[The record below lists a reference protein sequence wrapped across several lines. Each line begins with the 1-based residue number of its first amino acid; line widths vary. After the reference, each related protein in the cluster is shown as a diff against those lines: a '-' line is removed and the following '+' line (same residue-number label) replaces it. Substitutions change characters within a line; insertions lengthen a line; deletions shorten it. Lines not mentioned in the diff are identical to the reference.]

1 MDILEQKRRIIT
13 TAIIAVVL
21 TGILIAAL
29 VSAPL
34 IKQIHTKASQAAG
47 SIADAKTESIGAI
60 FSLHQDIA
68 RQTSSRSELARVL
81 AEHSDGTVPAR
92 EVKAYSEPRLQ
103 DAAEGIDNLA
113 VLVRYNAR
121 GEEVARIGPMAD
133 ALPAE
138 LPAPDSTDIRTFQLA
153 TGAISPP
160 LLSASNPVRFKG
172 EVVGMDQLLFTVEA
186 LETVFQ
192 ADDDSRVCLIDS
204 ARTKRLLLNRTTARL
219 ELASPDGCLVSKE
232 NLTSDEQTDFFRSTT
247 DDGTRVLAFVRQ
259 VEGTNWELHMHSK
272 ISRVFGDVVRDI
284 TLSVLAILLLSGL
297 AGLVVWRS
305 LRPVLHALVS
315 QASQI
320 AKSTEE
326 LRLAYQ
332 VFEHTH
338 EAIVIS
344 DTSLNIIRAN
354 PAFSEV
360 TGQSVKAFKGKCV
373 LEFLD
378 TSQSADLFSQDI
390 HRQLVAEN
398 AWQGEV
404 WLKAQGGNPVPNLL
418 TISPVRNERGQIH
431 QLIQTFSNISERV
444 KAEKQMIRLAHFDR
458 LTGLP
463 NRTALDN
470 HLDQSIQRA
479 RREDNHF
486 ALMFL
491 DLDKFKPV
499 NDTYGHQAGDELLR
513 IVAQRLKHCIRSG
526 DVVGRRGGDEFVII
540 TGPLQ
545 GEDNARHIAEKVVQ
559 VLNETFHVQNV
570 NLQIGASV
578 GVALYPDNGVTAEDL
593 LKKADAAMYKVKSS
607 GRNNVAF
614 A

>member
-21 TGILIAAL
+21 TGILIAAI

-34 IKQIHTKASQAAG
+34 IKQIHTNASQAAG
-47 SIADAKTESIGAI
+47 SVADAKAENMRAL
-60 FSLHQDIA
+60 FALHQDIA

-81 AEHSDGTVPAR
+81 AEQANGGLSASD
-92 EVKAYSEPRLQ
+92 VKAYSEPRLQ
-103 DAAEGIDNLA
+103 DAAEGIENLA
-113 VLVRYNAR
+113 ALVRYNAL
-121 GEEVARIGPMAD
+121 GEEVVRIGPMAD
-133 ALPAE
+133 ALPATI
-138 LPAPDSTDIRTFQLA
+138 PVARSTDIRMFQLA
-153 TGAISPP
+153 NDSISQP
-160 LLSASNPVRFKG
+160 LLSASYPVRYQG
-172 EVVGMDQLLFTVEA
+172 EVVGMDQLLFT
-186 LETVFQ
+186 LESLESVFQ
-192 ADDDSRVCLIDS
+192 ADEDTRVCLIDS
-204 ARTKRLLLNRTTARL
+204 DKTKRLVLNPATRAL
-219 ELASPDGCLVSKE
+219 ELVPPDGCLTPDGYV
-232 NLTSDEQTDFFRSTT
+232 TTDEQPEFFRSTT

-354 PAFSEV
+354 PAFSEA
-360 TGQSVKAFKGKCV
+360 TGKSVKALKGACV
-373 LEFLD
+373 LEFLE
-378 TSQSADLFSQDI
+378 TSQSLDLLSQDI
-390 HRQLVAEN
+390 HRQLIAEN

-479 RREDNHF
+479 RRDDSHF

-607 GRNNVAF
+607 GRNNMAF